1 MGGRQFGNRKKKSKD
16 KKEQPE
22 SKPDTMVT
30 PSGIRQI
37 SAEEWF
43 AGAREGPTYPP
54 TRPIK
59 PMQPETGRKPTESNH
74 FNFGDSVGLAA
85 LIVTV
90 LSVTLTP
97 PLPLKIVLLCFSAV
111 GCFVF
116 LHKSHWT
123 HTWSGLVKNG
133 AAGMLIIAVSAVAVP
148 QLISQWR
155 NEPPAQTSG
164 DSSHAVGFQAL
175 DTEIGNLPERQKV
188 SLTWNGKPWDEQQ
201 YSDVRLTINNNLDYQ
216 IQNSDLAISAMD
228 GEEHLGIAGIG
239 QLSDV
244 SGVEFHPPLTQWP
257 QLRLRGKDGK
267 DYVFDATDMLGNKW
281 LPAREFRIFCP
292 RLLPNEPLRLI
303 IATVRDNGNKK
314 PATSLHIKGTYET
327 AQSEGSMRRKLDQTI
342 VIEQ

>member
-1 MGGRQFGNRKKKSKD
+1 VAKRKLHK
-16 KKEQPE
+16 
-22 SKPDTMVT
+22 
-30 PSGIRQI
+30 
-37 SAEEWF
+37 
-43 AGAREGPTYPP
+43 
-54 TRPIK
+54 
-59 PMQPETGRKPTESNH
+59 
-74 FNFGDSVGLAA
+74 GLAMA
-85 LIVTV
+85 L
-90 LSVTLTP
+90 TLA
-97 PLPLKIVLLCFSAV
+97 LALY
-111 GCFVF
+111 
-116 LHKSHWT
+116 
-123 HTWSGLVKNG
+123 G
-133 AAGMLIIAVSAVAVP
+133 AAGKPGRIGIILLSCGIAVCLIYAFSGWAWARRLGVAERIGRAFVLLVGCCGVAAWYGWQFWP
-148 QLISQWR
+148 S
-155 NEPPAQTSG
+155 PPAQTSD

-188 SLTWNGKPWDEQQ
+188 SLTWNGKRWDEQQ